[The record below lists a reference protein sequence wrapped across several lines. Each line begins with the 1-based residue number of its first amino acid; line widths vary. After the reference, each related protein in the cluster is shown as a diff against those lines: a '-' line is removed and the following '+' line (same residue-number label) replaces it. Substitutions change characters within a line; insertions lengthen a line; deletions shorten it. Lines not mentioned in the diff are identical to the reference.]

1 MKIYFTYNA
10 WCKQWALLNK
20 FDTEIAWH
28 GLMRPIEGGYEVYD
42 ILVYPQEVT
51 GGTVETDQVKY
62 QTWLMDQ
69 PDEVFNHIRY
79 QGHSHVNMMPYASGT
94 DEVNQERLV
103 AQLPQD
109 GFYLFMIWNKQ
120 GYYTATLY
128 DHGTMYDEHQIK
140 LSTENPYAG
149 FVEQARSLLT
159 EKVYKVKEVYHEL
172 EQKP

>member
-1 MKIYFTYNA
+1 MKIRFTSDA
-10 WCKQWALLNK
+10 WNKQWALINN

-62 QTWLMDQ
+62 QTWLMKQ
-69 PDEVFNHIRY
+69 PDEVFNNIRY
-79 QGHSHVNMMPYASGT
+79 QGHSHVNMMPYASST
-94 DEVNQERLV
+94 DEANQDRLV
-103 AQLPQD
+103 AQLPPD
-109 GFYLFMIWNKQ
+109 DFYLFMIWNKR

-128 DHGTMYDEHQIK
+128 DHGTVYIEGQIE
-140 LSTENPYAG
+140 LIDENPYAG
-149 FVEQARSLLT
+149 FVEQARQQLT
-159 EKVYKVKEVYHEL
+159 EKVYEVKEAQYEL